1 MFDLASV
8 GMGYAAYFNAT
19 RDPAAEA
26 KLLAIRDLIFTR
38 YYAAGSGTTAD
49 PERIMDAK
57 NFTLVNEV
65 DTGANGG
72 DITNLLVPGTGMF
85 LPVHA
90 LLTNPARRAQFRDDL
105 RTLTE
110 ILIARHKTGS
120 VPEQPWMFWGRTG
133 RQALDS
139 AQTDFGHNIKS
150 YAMIH
155 NANQV
160 FADRPWDD
168 LAAERSTTAA
178 PGMGRPRPTAG
189 TRTCTSFEPADVVP
203 DSGWWIHD
211 EADQLLAALD
221 LTDGFA
227 HADQLARSSAE
238 VPRRVRRPRRRSSP
252 CERPS
257 PGCCAPAEI
266 SDDRKSFFGKNM
278 LPQLRARTG
287 ACTSTGSRWPAS
299 RRGST
304 TPCPQDQALTA
315 VAKPYWF
322 DASGEFRTD
331 VGPSTV
337 LPGHELVTID
347 FTGIGQVPRPPYPA
361 PVDTTAPVTTATVT
375 PAATA
380 AGWHSGDV
388 TVSLAATDEVAGV
401 KEIHVRVVDPS
412 GTRRSVAAIHPGDQ
426 ATLPALTAEG
436 ELRRD
441 LLRRRRPGEQRAA
454 AGAHRADRPDGTD
467 RHRATRAAVR
477 PQATEQQDG
486 QGRPGRRQ

>member
-1 MFDLASV
+1 
-8 GMGYAAYFNAT
+8 
-19 RDPAAEA
+19 
-26 KLLAIRDLIFTR
+26 
-38 YYAAGSGTTAD
+38 
-49 PERIMDAK
+49 MDAK

-90 LLTNPARRAQFRDDL
+90 LLTDPARRAQFREDL

-160 FADRPWDD
+160 FPDRPWDG
-168 LAAERSTTAA
+168 LADDRSTLLGRAWDTTAD
-178 PGMGRPRPTAG
+178 RWNEDL
-189 TRTCTSFEPADVVP
+189 TSFEPADVVP

-227 HADQLARSSAE
+227 HADQLARSSQKFLDVYVDRAPAFPVRETFTRVLRTGEVSERRAE
-238 VPRRVRRPRRRSSP
+238 VVLRQEHVHNF
-252 CERPS
+252 EHALVLYLH
-257 PGCCAPAEI
+257 GQQMAGLPA
-266 SDDRKSFFGKNM
+266 RLHYA
-278 LPQLRARTG
+278 LPQE
-287 ACTSTGSRWPAS
+287 
-299 RRGST
+299 
-304 TPCPQDQALTA
+304 QALTA

-337 LPGHELVTID
+337 LPGHELVTVD

-361 PVDTTAPVTTATVT
+361 PVDTTAPV
-375 PAATA
+375 
-380 AGWHSGDV
+380 
-388 TVSLAATDEVAGV
+388 
-401 KEIHVRVVDPS
+401 
-412 GTRRSVAAIHPGDQ
+412 
-426 ATLPALTAEG
+426 
-436 ELRRD
+436 
-441 LLRRRRPGEQRAA
+441 
-454 AGAHRADRPDGTD
+454 
-467 RHRATRAAVR
+467 
-477 PQATEQQDG
+477 
-486 QGRPGRRQ
+486 RQPP